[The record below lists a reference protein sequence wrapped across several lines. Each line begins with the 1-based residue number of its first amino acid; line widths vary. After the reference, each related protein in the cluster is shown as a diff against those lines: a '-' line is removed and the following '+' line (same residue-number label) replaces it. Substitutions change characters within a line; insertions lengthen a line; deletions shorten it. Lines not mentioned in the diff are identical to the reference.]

1 MRAKRYRRALESIRD
16 MRDVAGRPLEAARVM
31 QDCAR
36 EALTP

>member
-1 MRAKRYRRALESIRD
+1 
-16 MRDVAGRPLEAARVM
+16 MRDVAGRPLEAAPVM